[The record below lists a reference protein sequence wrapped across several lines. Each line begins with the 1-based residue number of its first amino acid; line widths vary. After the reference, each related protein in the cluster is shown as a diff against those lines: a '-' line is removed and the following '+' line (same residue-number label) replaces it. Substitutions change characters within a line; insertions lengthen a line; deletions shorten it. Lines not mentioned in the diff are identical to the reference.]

1 MTATTSPF
9 FIEASSSSSVP
20 STIFRFHSAAKAP
33 FSWPDAG
40 VPSRSANPIDRSLL
54 PPVKIDPNS
63 NTKISGKAS
72 VQKRAA
78 RSRVKL
84 LMLATVRRSS
94 GRIGRSSVPQR
105 PAGEVE
111 EDVLEGG
118 PPHAEI
124 RGLDAEA
131 LGRVED
137 RPDRPGHV
145 PGIEQRVAVLVLD
158 GGDARHPAE
167 PLLGQAV
174 DRVEPDRPFLEP
186 TAHQL
191 LDRALLEDV
200 AVIHDRDAVA

>member
-1 MTATTSPF
+1 MMTATTSPF

-94 GRIGRSSVPQR
+94 GRIGRSSVPQG
-105 PAGEVE
+105 PAGEAE
-111 EDVLEGG
+111 EDVPERPPSGGIHARGRLVQEDQLRVVDEGERHGQALALPAGQVLG
-118 PPHAEI
+118 PGRPLLAEVHQADELVGRAAAEVVEAPEQVQDLDHGQLRVER
-124 RGLDAEA
+124 RGL
-131 LGRVED
+131 
-137 RPDRPGHV
+137 
-145 PGIEQRVAVLVLD
+145 
-158 GGDARHPAE
+158 
-167 PLLGQAV
+167 
-174 DRVEPDRPFLEP
+174 
-186 TAHQL
+186 
-191 LDRALLEDV
+191 
-200 AVIHDRDAVA
+200 